1 MYLCLRHSTAHLV
14 QLASPIKDFDL
25 LFSAQEGLH
34 LLILYPDACLSL
46 QPFLRRE
53 LLLIS
58 SELLVVQIRT
68 VARRGVKLL
77 QVPVLEAGNEFLLEH
92 VSLHLSLR

>member
-1 MYLCLRHSTAHLV
+1 MYVCLSHSTAHLV

-34 LLILYPDACLSL
+34 LLILRPNACLSL
-46 QPFLRRE
+46 QPLLRRE
-53 LLLIS
+53 SLLIP
-58 SELLVVQIRT
+58 SEFLVVQIRT
-68 VARRGVKLL
+68 VARRSVKLL
-77 QVPVLEAGNEFLLEH
+77 QVPVLEAGDKFLLEH